1 MTFVKRQNAPNSGH
15 RRYFLA
21 EGILK
26 ELWVSV
32 PGIGHSDIRGFG
44 FLLTYRSMVRRERY
58 RLLSWVTILCHHSY
72 VVDHSN
78 LEKPKLLQDAF
89 RFFNMAALQPL
100 ITRYRSVPGMSRP
113 KPRQRCEAALI
124 LPERCDTSCNIAG
137 HHAPDEAGQFSGNS
151 SFCHIAPLVLPK
163 NHLVILP
170 AKTFVS
176 TVCIGDNLRRISR
189 LTLFQSR

>member
-1 MTFVKRQNAPNSGH
+1 M
-15 RRYFLA
+15 
-21 EGILK
+21 K
-26 ELWVSV
+26 ELCVSV

-44 FLLTYRSMVRRERY
+44 YLLTYRSMVRRERY
-58 RLLSWVTILCHHSY
+58 RLTSWITLLCHHSLF
-72 VVDHSN
+72 VDRSN

-100 ITRYRSVPGMSRP
+100 ITRYRSGLGMSRP
-113 KPRQRCEAALI
+113 EPRQRCEAALI

-170 AKTFVS
+170 SKAFVS
-176 TVCIGDNLRRISR
+176 TVCIGDNIWRISR

>member
-1 MTFVKRQNAPNSGH
+1 M
-15 RRYFLA
+15 
-21 EGILK
+21 K
-26 ELWVSV
+26 ELCVSV

-89 RFFNMAALQPL
+89 RCEWGCLQPL
-100 ITRYRSVPGMSRP
+100 ITRYRSGLGMSRP
-113 KPRQRCEAALI
+113 EPRQRCEAALT
-124 LPERCDTSCNIAG
+124 LPGHCDTSCNIAG
-137 HHAPDEAGQFSGNS
+137 HHAPDKAGQFSCNSGFGNIG
-151 SFCHIAPLVLPK
+151 SFTLPK

-176 TVCIGDNLRRISR
+176 TVCIGDNLWRISR

>member
-1 MTFVKRQNAPNSGH
+1 MTFVKRKNAPNSGH
-15 RRYFLA
+15 RKYFLA

-26 ELWVSV
+26 ELCVSV
-32 PGIGHSDIRGFG
+32 PGIGHSDIRG
-44 FLLTYRSMVRRERY
+44 LVTYRSMVRRERY
-58 RLLSWVTILCHHSY
+58 RLTSWITLLCHHRFL
-72 VVDHSN
+72 VDRSN

-100 ITRYRSVPGMSRP
+100 ITRYRSGLGMSRP
-113 KPRQRCEAALI
+113 EPRQRCEAALI

-170 AKTFVS
+170 SKTFVS
-176 TVCIGDNLRRISR
+176 TVCIGDNLWRISR

>member
-1 MTFVKRQNAPNSGH
+1 MTFVKRKNAPNSGH
-15 RRYFLA
+15 RKYFLA

-26 ELWVSV
+26 ELCVSV
-32 PGIGHSDIRGFG
+32 PGIGHSDIRG
-44 FLLTYRSMVRRERY
+44 LVTYRSMVRRERY
-58 RLLSWVTILCHHSY
+58 RLKSWITLLCQHRLL
-72 VVDHSN
+72 VDRSN

-100 ITRYRSVPGMSRP
+100 ITRYRSGLGMSRP

-137 HHAPDEAGQFSGNS
+137 HHAPDEAGQFSCNS
-151 SFCHIAPLVLPK
+151 GFGHIAPLVLPK

>member
-15 RRYFLA
+15 RKYFSA

-32 PGIGHSDIRGFG
+32 PGIGHSDIRG
-44 FLLTYRSMVRRERY
+44 LVTYRSMVRRERY
-58 RLLSWVTILCHHSY
+58 RLTSWITLLCHHRSI
-72 VVDHSN
+72 VDRSN

-89 RFFNMAALQPL
+89 QFFNMAALQPL
-100 ITRYRSVPGMSRP
+100 ITRYRCGPGMSRP

-137 HHAPDEAGQFSGNS
+137 HHAPDKAGKFSGDCS
-151 SFCHIAPLVLPK
+151 LCCIGVLPVAQRQSVVFPSK
-163 NHLVILP
+163 PLIGLICILNN
-170 AKTFVS
+170 S
-176 TVCIGDNLRRISR
+176 RRVPF
-189 LTLFQSR
+189 LTGR

>member
-1 MTFVKRQNAPNSGH
+1 M
-15 RRYFLA
+15 
-21 EGILK
+21 K

-44 FLLTYRSMVRRERY
+44 FLLTYRSMARRERY

-100 ITRYRSVPGMSRP
+100 ITRYRNGLGMSRP
-113 KPRQRCEAALI
+113 KPRQRCEAALT
-124 LPERCDTSCNIAG
+124 LHGHCDTSRNIAG
-137 HHAPDEAGQFSGNS
+137 HHTPDKAAQFSCDSGFGNIGT
-151 SFCHIAPLVLPK
+151 FTLPK

>member
-1 MTFVKRQNAPNSGH
+1 
-15 RRYFLA
+15 
-21 EGILK
+21 
-26 ELWVSV
+26 
-32 PGIGHSDIRGFG
+32 
-44 FLLTYRSMVRRERY
+44 MVRRERY

-100 ITRYRSVPGMSRP
+100 ITRYRSGLGMSRP

-124 LPERCDTSCNIAG
+124 VPERCDTPCNIAG
-137 HHAPDEAGQFSGNS
+137 NHAPDEAGQLLGNS
-151 SFCHIAPLVLPK
+151 RFCPMAPLVLPK

-170 AKTFVS
+170 AKTLIRA
-176 TVCIGDNLRRISR
+176 VCVGDDLWRISR

>member
-58 RLLSWVTILCHHSY
+58 RLTSWITLLCHHRFL
-72 VVDHSN
+72 VDRSN

-89 RFFNMAALQPL
+89 RCEWGCLQPL
-100 ITRYRSVPGMSRP
+100 ITR
-113 KPRQRCEAALI
+113 
-124 LPERCDTSCNIAG
+124 
-137 HHAPDEAGQFSGNS
+137 
-151 SFCHIAPLVLPK
+151 
-163 NHLVILP
+163 
-170 AKTFVS
+170 
-176 TVCIGDNLRRISR
+176 
-189 LTLFQSR
+189 

>member
-1 MTFVKRQNAPNSGH
+1 M
-15 RRYFLA
+15 
-21 EGILK
+21 
-26 ELWVSV
+26 W
-32 PGIGHSDIRGFG
+32 IGYQQVNGPPRALPS
-44 FLLTYRSMVRRERY
+44 T
-58 RLLSWVTILCHHSY
+58 
-72 VVDHSN
+72 VVDHIWCQHRFFVDRSN

-100 ITRYRSVPGMSRP
+100 ITRYRSGLGMSRP

-170 AKTFVS
+170 SKTFVS
-176 TVCIGDNLRRISR
+176 TVCIGDNLWRISR

>member
-1 MTFVKRQNAPNSGH
+1 
-15 RRYFLA
+15 
-21 EGILK
+21 
-26 ELWVSV
+26 
-32 PGIGHSDIRGFG
+32 
-44 FLLTYRSMVRRERY
+44 MVRRERY

-100 ITRYRSVPGMSRP
+100 ITRYRSGLGMSRP

-137 HHAPDEAGQFSGNS
+137 HHAPDEAGQFSCNS
-151 SFCHIAPLVLPK
+151 GFGHIAPLVLPK
-163 NHLVILP
+163 NHFVIFP
-170 AKTFVS
+170 AKTLIR
-176 TVCIGDNLRRISR
+176 TVCVGDDLWRISG
-189 LTLFQSR
+189 LTLF

>member
-1 MTFVKRQNAPNSGH
+1 
-15 RRYFLA
+15 
-21 EGILK
+21 
-26 ELWVSV
+26 
-32 PGIGHSDIRGFG
+32 
-44 FLLTYRSMVRRERY
+44 MVRRERY
-58 RLLSWVTILCHHSY
+58 RLKSWITLLCQHRFL
-72 VVDHSN
+72 VDRSN

-137 HHAPDEAGQFSGNS
+137 HHAPDKAGQFSCNS
-151 SFCHIAPLVLPK
+151 SLCHIGPLVLPK

-176 TVCIGDNLRRISR
+176 TVCIGDDLWRISG
-189 LTLFQSR
+189 LALFQSR

>member
-1 MTFVKRQNAPNSGH
+1 M
-15 RRYFLA
+15 
-21 EGILK
+21 K

-58 RLLSWVTILCHHSY
+58 RLKSWITLLCQHRFL
-72 VVDHSN
+72 VDRSN
-78 LEKPKLLQDAF
+78 LEKPKLLQAAF

-137 HHAPDEAGQFSGNS
+137 HHTPDKATQFSCNSGFGNIGA
-151 SFCHIAPLVLPK
+151 FILPK
-163 NHLVILP
+163 NHFVIFP
-170 AKTFVS
+170 AKTLIRA
-176 TVCIGDNLRRISR
+176 VCVGDNFRLISR

>member
-1 MTFVKRQNAPNSGH
+1 MTFDKRQNAPNSGH
-15 RRYFLA
+15 RKYFSA

-26 ELWVSV
+26 ELCVSV

-100 ITRYRSVPGMSRP
+100 ITRYRSGLGMSRP
-113 KPRQRCEAALI
+113 EPRQRCEAALT
-124 LPERCDTSCNIAG
+124 LPGHCDTSCNIAG
-137 HHAPDEAGQFSGNS
+137 HHAPDKAGQFSCNS
-151 SFCHIAPLVLPK
+151 SFGNIGSFTLPK
-163 NHLVILP
+163 NHLVIFP
-170 AKTFVS
+170 AKTLIG
-176 TVCIGDNLRRISR
+176 TVCVGDDLWRISG
-189 LTLFQSR
+189 LTLF

>member
-15 RRYFLA
+15 RKYFLA

-26 ELWVSV
+26 ELCVSV
-32 PGIGHSDIRGFG
+32 PVIGHSDIRG
-44 FLLTYRSMVRRERY
+44 LVTYRSMVRRERY
-58 RLLSWVTILCHHSY
+58 RLKSWITFLCHHSIF
-72 VVDHSN
+72 VDRSN

-100 ITRYRSVPGMSRP
+100 ITRYRSGLGMSRP

-137 HHAPDEAGQFSGNS
+137 HHAPDEAGQFSCNS
-151 SFCHIAPLVLPK
+151 GFGHIAPLVLPK

-176 TVCIGDNLRRISR
+176 TVCIGDNLWRISR

>member
-1 MTFVKRQNAPNSGH
+1 M
-15 RRYFLA
+15 
-21 EGILK
+21 K

-44 FLLTYRSMVRRERY
+44 FLLTYRSMARRERY

-89 RFFNMAALQPL
+89 RCEWGCLQPL
-100 ITRYRSVPGMSRP
+100 ITRYRSGLEMSRP

-137 HHAPDEAGQFSGNS
+137 HHAPDKAGQFSCNS
-151 SFCHIAPLVLPK
+151 GFCHIAPLVLPK
-163 NHLVILP
+163 NHLVIFP
-170 AKTFVS
+170 AKTLIG
-176 TVCIGDNLRRISR
+176 TVCIGDDLWCISG
-189 LTLFQSR
+189 LTLF

>member
-1 MTFVKRQNAPNSGH
+1 M
-15 RRYFLA
+15 
-21 EGILK
+21 K

-100 ITRYRSVPGMSRP
+100 ITRYRSGLGMSRP
-113 KPRQRCEAALI
+113 EPRQRCEAALT
-124 LPERCDTSCNIAG
+124 LPGHCDQLQLGADAKDSLKSRMRENRKYGSEEGRRQQCRPSTQRNG
-137 HHAPDEAGQFSGNS
+137 VVHAVHGD
-151 SFCHIAPLVLPK
+151 
-163 NHLVILP
+163 
-170 AKTFVS
+170 
-176 TVCIGDNLRRISR
+176 TVASWNKGIPSP
-189 LTLFQSR
+189 SAY